1 MKVVF
6 VHLDLGIGG
15 AEMLVVNAAVAACRA
30 GHDVVIYTSHHDES
44 RCFKETTGPGV
55 LAGRIRVRGD
65 WLPRHLA
72 FGRFTALCAVARMLW
87 LAVCVV
93 ASETVAALVASET
106 AGAGGGARPGIS
118 GDGSTGSEVVA
129 TRKGKEDKEG
139 RKKDA
144 ATVVFCDGVSA
155 PVPLLRLAGPV
166 LFYCHFPDKLLCVR
180 RRSALKRAYR
190 WPLDLLEE
198 VTTGSASSVAVN
210 SNFTAGIFRE
220 AFPRLGRAFSSAEQ
234 KGEIREGPG
243 GAGGHAAAGAVAA
256 GGGSRRVLRVLY
268 PPTDVEAYPERGH
281 GETSPPSKMGPIVSL
296 NRFERKKNLPL
307 AVEALGWALGEMG
320 VEEASR
326 RGLRLVIAGGYD
338 KRVPENVDHLSELEA
353 CAARLGLDSL
363 VEFRT
368 NVADVLTPVRR
379 NPAACPDARAEL
391 LRQASCVLYTPSRE
405 HFGIVPVEA
414 MCCGAPVIAV
424 NSGGPLETVV
434 HERTGFLCDATA
446 EAFGS
451 AIVRLAREPSLG
463 GAMGERGRRRVQEKF
478 SMESFAGAFEA
489 SLQELAFSSP
499 SGGVRFYAGF
509 FLVGAGVAAIW
520 ATLAR

>member
-30 GHDVVIYTSHHDES
+30 GHDVVIYTSHHDGS
-44 RCFKETTGPGV
+44 RCFKETTGQGV

-65 WLPRHLA
+65 WLPRHVA

-106 AGAGGGARPGIS
+106 AGAGGGVGPGVS
-118 GDGSTGSEVVA
+118 GDGGAGSEVVA
-129 TRKGKEDKEG
+129 ARKGKEDEEG
-139 RKKDA
+139 RRNDA

-180 RRSALKRAYR
+180 RGSALKRAYR

-220 AFPRLGRAFSSAEQ
+220 AFPRLGRAFSLAER
-234 KGEIREGPG
+234 EWEVREGSG

-256 GGGSRRVLRVLY
+256 GGGGRRVLRVLY

-281 GETSPPSKMGPIVSL
+281 SDTSPPLKMGPIVSL

-368 NVADVLTPVRR
+368 NVAD
-379 NPAACPDARAEL
+379 DARAEL
-391 LRQASCVLYTPSRE
+391 LGQASCVLYTPSRE

-434 HERTGFLCDATA
+434 HEGTGFLCDATA

-451 AIVRLAREPSLG
+451 AIVRLARDPSLG

-499 SGGVRFYAGF
+499 SGGVRFYASL
-509 FLVGAGVAAIW
+509 FLVGAAVAAIG

>member
-44 RCFKETTGPGV
+44 RCFKETTGQGV

-72 FGRFTALCAVARMLW
+72 FGRFTALCAVTKMLW
-87 LAVCVV
+87 LAACVV

-106 AGAGGGARPGIS
+106 GGGGGFGP
-118 GDGSTGSEVVA
+118 GDGNARSEVVP
-129 TRKGKEDKEG
+129 TREGTEDEEG
-139 RKKDA
+139 RKKGA

-180 RRSALKRAYR
+180 RGSALKRAYR

-234 KGEIREGPG
+234 KGEVREGPG
-243 GAGGHAAAGAVAA
+243 GAGGHAAAGIVAA
-256 GGGSRRVLRVLY
+256 GGGSGRVLRVLY

-320 VEEASR
+320 VEEASLK
-326 RGLRLVIAGGYD
+326 GLRLVIAGGYD

-368 NVADVLTPVRR
+368 NVAD
-379 NPAACPDARAEL
+379 DARAEL

-451 AIVRLAREPSLG
+451 AIVRLARDPSLG
-463 GAMGERGRRRVQEKF
+463 GAMGERGRRRVQENF

-499 SGGVRFYAGF
+499 SGGVRFYATL
-509 FLVGAGVAAIW
+509 FLVGAAVAAIG